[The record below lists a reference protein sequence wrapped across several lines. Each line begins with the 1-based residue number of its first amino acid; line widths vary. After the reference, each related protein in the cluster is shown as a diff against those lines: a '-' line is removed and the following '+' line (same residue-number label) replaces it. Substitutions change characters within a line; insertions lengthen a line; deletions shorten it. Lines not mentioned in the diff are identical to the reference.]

1 MIYTVKAFR
10 EAVCTGLEGCNQV
23 CLHDMVEV
31 VLRSSP
37 PRFPPASLP
46 LSNKIFPWAA
56 GPVTVSAYVLR
67 KMKRKYCNSI
77 SLLLPVAQ
85 L

>member
-23 CLHDMVEV
+23 CLYDMVEV

-37 PRFPPASLP
+37 PHFPPSLKQNPP
-46 LSNKIFPWAA
+46 LGRWSCHSLSICFEKNEEK
-56 GPVTVSAYVLR
+56 VL
-67 KMKRKYCNSI
+67 
-77 SLLLPVAQ
+77 
-85 L
+85 

>member
-37 PRFPPASLP
+37 PRFPPSLKQNLP
-46 LSNKIFPWAA
+46 LGRWSCHSLSICFEKNEEK
-56 GPVTVSAYVLR
+56 VL
-67 KMKRKYCNSI
+67 
-77 SLLLPVAQ
+77 
-85 L
+85 